1 MREVEIKGTPF
12 HNITLY
18 VRRVSDKKTAIH
30 IVQRDRH
37 GEHQLIHL
45 TALRDPEGNIE
56 VRDPYNTVKSFLDN
70 LHKYI
75 S

>member
-1 MREVEIKGTPF
+1 MREVEIKGTPL

-18 VRRVSDKKTAIH
+18 VRKVSDRKTVIH

-56 VRDPYNTVKSFLDN
+56 IKDPYNTIKEFL
-70 LHKYI
+70 KKFI
-75 S
+75 K